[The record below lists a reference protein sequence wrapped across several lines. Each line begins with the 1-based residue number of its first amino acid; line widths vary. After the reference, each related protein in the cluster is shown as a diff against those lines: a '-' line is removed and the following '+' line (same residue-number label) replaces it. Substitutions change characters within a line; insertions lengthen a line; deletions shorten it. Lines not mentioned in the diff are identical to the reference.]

1 MNDTRCVKIAIL
13 DDNVFFA
20 KGLKYLIDIYS
31 RLHGVPV
38 RVLEFSN
45 VSDIYCEWESY
56 DSIFISLRNFHGSKL
71 IHRALSSPLS
81 NIILVKNRTPRINET
96 SLYAE
101 FPAIYR
107 NQPASEIY
115 KSLRYFIFPIEY
127 RRTSKMFYLHK
138 ETGLTRRERHTA
150 MMLASGASHSEIA
163 ETLKISVKTVSI
175 HKRNL
180 MLKLRIKRKVELSR
194 WFQTY
199 TWL

>member
-1 MNDTRCVKIAIL
+1 
-13 DDNVFFA
+13 
-20 KGLKYLIDIYS
+20 
-31 RLHGVPV
+31 
-38 RVLEFSN
+38 
-45 VSDIYCEWESY
+45 
-56 DSIFISLRNFHGSKL
+56 
-71 IHRALSSPLS
+71 
-81 NIILVKNRTPRINET
+81 
-96 SLYAE
+96 
-101 FPAIYR
+101 
-107 NQPASEIY
+107 
-115 KSLRYFIFPIEY
+115 
-127 RRTSKMFYLHK
+127 MFYLHK